1 MRWLKKIQPNHSNL
15 WTWISGCYFIFVSA
29 RWVYLIFILS
39 SRKIIVPILVSF
51 GKYSFVGSS
60 GTECGDVEVGLKPTF
75 LLQPHRWGIIGRYLH
90 AQIKIFF
97 LHLFVFIFCFIFS
110 FFQKIIIFTISILL
124 LWGGRSFSLSC
135 LPPFPRCF
143 NVFIVGVFYF
153 LS

>member
-29 RWVYLIFILS
+29 GWVYLIFILS
-39 SRKIIVPILVSF
+39 SKKIIVPILVSI

-60 GTECGDVEVGLKPTF
+60 ETESGDIEVGFKLIL

-90 AQIKIFF
+90 VQINIF
-97 LHLFVFIFCFIFS
+97 LHLFILIFCFVFS
-110 FFQKIIIFTISILL
+110 FFQKIIIIHNINSPIVRWEIVQPSPVFLH
-124 LWGGRSFSLSC
+124 FLSV
-135 LPPFPRCF
+135 LTF
-143 NVFIVGVFYF
+143 FIVGVFYF